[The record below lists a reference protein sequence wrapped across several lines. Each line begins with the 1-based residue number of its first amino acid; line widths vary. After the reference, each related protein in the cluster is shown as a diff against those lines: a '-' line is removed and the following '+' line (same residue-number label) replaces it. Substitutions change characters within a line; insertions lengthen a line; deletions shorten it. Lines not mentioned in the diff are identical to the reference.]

1 MNQKRY
7 INLLS
12 NLYNNLSNV
21 YLALKKTDKAT
32 EALHKAFEIRISY
45 ADTGIIE
52 THDMLQQ
59 MLNLVNMLILAG
71 DLELARLVL
80 NQYDALVTDNEGYN
94 TLDYGCCRLASG
106 IIALKEGKPV
116 EAEKNLLAAESI
128 INTASPGIWCIC
140 RCFEIYI
147 KVKAFFISKTSSNK
161 NSNSKK
167 QHLLPLFF
175 ILQYFVTS
183 LAVRNYQLKKIFQF
197 SDSCR
202 M

>member
-94 TLDYGCCRLASG
+94 TLDYGCCD
-106 IIALKEGKPV
+106 
-116 EAEKNLLAAESI
+116 
-128 INTASPGIWCIC
+128 
-140 RCFEIYI
+140 
-147 KVKAFFISKTSSNK
+147 
-161 NSNSKK
+161 
-167 QHLLPLFF
+167 LLPE
-175 ILQYFVTS
+175 
-183 LAVRNYQLKKIFQF
+183 
-197 SDSCR
+197 
-202 M
+202 

>member
-80 NQYDALVTDNEGYN
+80 NQYDTLVTDNEGYGA
-94 TLDYGCCRLASG
+94 TMITARSSLRSSESFEMAPR
-106 IIALKEGKPV
+106 PV
-116 EAEKNLLAAESI
+116 
-128 INTASPGIWCIC
+128 
-140 RCFEIYI
+140 
-147 KVKAFFISKTSSNK
+147 
-161 NSNSKK
+161 
-167 QHLLPLFF
+167 
-175 ILQYFVTS
+175 
-183 LAVRNYQLKKIFQF
+183 
-197 SDSCR
+197 
-202 M
+202 

>member
-116 EAEKNLLAAESI
+116 IDSGFSQI
-128 INTASPGIWCIC
+128 IAYTTPSALISP
-140 RCFEIYI
+140 
-147 KVKAFFISKTSSNK
+147 AFFTQSISPSSSCSSM
-161 NSNSKK
+161 NSNSK
-167 QHLLPLFF
+167 
-175 ILQYFVTS
+175 
-183 LAVRNYQLKKIFQF
+183 
-197 SDSCR
+197 
-202 M
+202 

>member
-128 INTASPGIWCIC
+128 INTATVSP
-140 RCFEIYI
+140 FPAVLHHVANTPSHSALSYLFPA
-147 KVKAFFISKTSSNK
+147 KYTL
-161 NSNSKK
+161 
-167 QHLLPLFF
+167 LLPFKNEKQPENVL
-175 ILQYFVTS
+175 LMVK
-183 LAVRNYQLKKIFQF
+183 L
-197 SDSCR
+197 
-202 M
+202 

>member
-140 RCFEIYI
+140 RCFENYI

>member
-1 MNQKRY
+1 MNTMNQKRY

-128 INTASPGIWCIC
+128 INTAIRINVLKDI
-140 RCFEIYI
+140 RLYFVFYNVFKNIVLYFIYI
-147 KVKAFFISKTSSNK
+147 NVFQKHFVDFVK
-161 NSNSKK
+161 
-167 QHLLPLFF
+167 
-175 ILQYFVTS
+175 
-183 LAVRNYQLKKIFQF
+183 
-197 SDSCR
+197 
-202 M
+202 